1 MNAASPDSLFGLE
14 FPSDPQL
21 SPDGQSAAYVLGRV
35 EEDNPNQVDK
45 DWPKPRYRS
54 QIVLADA
61 NWLRPLTAGVGRDT
75 APRWSPD
82 GQSLVFVSDRAGK
95 PQLYQIAVNGGEARA
110 LSTVMQFPQGV
121 SAAQWSPDGRW
132 LAFLA
137 PEGEADPG
145 PERGAARII
154 TRLKYRA
161 NGADFLPDVPAALW
175 RCDVASGQIE
185 CWLRPEQPM
194 TEFAW
199 WPDSRGVLYVSSADE
214 MAGALWQQ
222 EAYELALEGSPN
234 QLTDWAAPI
243 SQLAPH
249 PDGVRFAAQARF
261 RTERNDTDAHLYL
274 FGAGGEVQ
282 RLDPHDF
289 PAGSS
294 VSGDLHVGSM
304 PDRPCWLSGTRLAF
318 LATVGG
324 ASGVFVADLAGTVE
338 PHTFDPAR
346 VVAAFGAND
355 RGAVWLSESA
365 SEVSQVVLNG
375 VQVSA
380 CPAPDFALSVP
391 ERLTF
396 QNELGEG
403 EGWVL
408 RPAGDGPFPALLSI
422 HGGPH
427 ATYGHGFMHEFQLL
441 AARGYAVCYSNPRGS
456 LGYGQAWSSDIFGRW
471 GSVDAADLLNF
482 FDVCLSQLPL
492 DAARTGVMGGSYGGY
507 MTNWLTSHS
516 DRFQVAVTDRSIC
529 NLISFGGTSD
539 IGMRFWDDEL
549 GGNFHRS
556 ADIDKLWAMS
566 PLRYAEQVKTPTLIV
581 HSVLDHRCPVEQAE
595 QWFAALKLHGV
606 PVRFVRFPDEDH
618 ELSRAGR
625 PDRRAA
631 RLNEYLDWLDAALL
645 PPTGAVPDQSA
656 QMQEQLGEG

>member
-1 MNAASPDSLFGLE
+1 MNPASPDSLFGLE

-21 SPDGQSAAYVLGRV
+21 SPDGQSVAYVLGRV
-35 EEDNPNQVDK
+35 EEDNLAKVDAA
-45 DWPKPRYRS
+45 WPKPRYRS

-61 NWLRPLTAGVGRDT
+61 TGPRLLTAGTGRDT

-82 GQSLVFVSDRAGK
+82 GQSLAFVSDRAGK
-95 PQLYQIAVNGGEARA
+95 PQLYHIPVNGGEARA
-110 LSTVMQFPQGV
+110 LSTAAQFPQGV
-121 SAAQWSPDGRW
+121 SAAQWSPDGCF

-145 PERGAARII
+145 SERGAARVV

-161 NGADFLPDVPAALW
+161 NGADFLPDVPTVLW
-175 RCDVASGQIE
+175 RCDVASGEITP
-185 CWLRPEQPM
+185 WLRPPQPI

-199 WPDSRGVLYVSSADE
+199 WPDSRGVLYVSSLDE
-214 MAGALWQQ
+214 VAGALWQQ
-222 EAYELALEGSPN
+222 EAYDLRLGGSAS

-249 PDGVRFAAQARF
+249 PDGVRFAAQSR
-261 RTERNDTDAHLYL
+261 RHTERNDTDPHLYL
-274 FGAGGEVQ
+274 FGKGAEVH
-282 RLDPHDF
+282 RLDTHDF

-294 VSGDLHVGSM
+294 VSGDLHVGAF
-304 PDRPCWLSGTRLAF
+304 PNRPCWLSSTRLAF

-324 ASGVFVADLAGTVE
+324 ASGVFVADLDGTVE

-346 VVAAFGAND
+346 VVAAFGANAQ
-355 RGAVWLSESA
+355 GAAWLSESA
-365 SEVSQVVLNG
+365 AKVPQVMLNG
-375 VQVSA
+375 VQVSE
-380 CPAPDFALSVP
+380 CPAPDFVLSPP

-408 RPAGDGPFPALLSI
+408 RPASSEPSPPALLSI

-456 LGYGQAWSSDIFGRW
+456 VGYGQAWSSDIFGRW
-471 GSVDAADLLNF
+471 GSVDVEDLLNF
-482 FDVCLSQLPL
+482 FDICLDRLPL
-492 DAARTGVMGGSYGGY
+492 DRNRIGVMGGSYGGY
-507 MTNWLTSHS
+507 MTNWLTSHTN
-516 DRFQVAVTDRSIC
+516 RFQVAVTDRSIC

-556 ADIDKLWAMS
+556 ADLDKLWAMS
-566 PLRYAEQVKTPTLIV
+566 PLRYVENVKTPTLIV
-581 HSVLDHRCPVEQAE
+581 HSVLDHRCPIEQAE
-595 QWFAALKLHGV
+595 QWFVALKLHGT

-631 RLNEYLDWLDAALL
+631 RLNEYLDWLDGVLL
-645 PPTGAVPDQSA
+645 PSGEKVSD
-656 QMQEQLGEG
+656 QMQEQLGQG